1 VSDAASGEQSPS
13 AGPHAY
19 RVLNHREVFQGA
31 IFTLASDDVAMPG
44 GGSSRRDYL
53 RHPGSVAI
61 AALDAS
67 DRIVLV
73 RQYRHAVGTHLW
85 ELPAGLLDIHGEAP
99 VRTAARELAEEVDLV
114 AARWDLLIQ
123 AHASPGYSD
132 EFSHVFLARELTPVP
147 VGERTVRTQEEA
159 ELVPHWVDLDE
170 AVAMV
175 LRAEIT
181 VAVDVAGI
189 LAVARARDAGWTTL
203 RSAAD
208 AVRP

>member
-1 VSDAASGEQSPS
+1 VTHD
-13 AGPHAY
+13 Y
-19 RVLNHREVFQGA
+19 RVLDHREVFQGA
-31 IFTLASDDVAMPG
+31 IFTLFTDEVAMPG

-53 RHPGSVAI
+53 RHPGSVVI
-61 AALDAS
+61 AALDSA

-85 ELPAGLLDIHGEAP
+85 ELPAGLLDVHGEAP

-123 AHASPGYSD
+123 VHASPGYSN
-132 EFSHVFLARELTPVP
+132 EFSHVFLARDLSPVP
-147 VGERTVRTQEEA
+147 EGERAVRTQEEA

-170 AVAMV
+170 AVAMA

-181 VAVDVAGI
+181 VSVDVAAI
-189 LAVARARDAGWTTL
+189 LAAARARDAGWTTL
-203 RSAAD
+203 RPAWS
-208 AVRP
+208 